1 MARAPKIPGLRPNP
15 RSLTFDEVHPGD
27 RVTILV
33 PAGRGRQG
41 VEYREATGRVVM
53 RGPAG
58 WVLNMGG
65 AHGTP
70 GVATPENFVRAT
82 KGKRHGGFGTMRG
95 NPVVAAPRSVNPA
108 RRARKARTQEQWWA
122 WHDASQVR
130 HSPTMEEALARCA
143 AWVRGE
149 SDDGPH
155 LTVTMEPAEDE
166 DECERLGLRRIY
178 TVRSGSRVVWAGE
191 ADSEADALSHVR

>member
-1 MARAPKIPGLRPNP
+1 MTTEIAKMTDTEIAKMTDAEIEHAPEG
-15 RSLTFDEVHPGD
+15 T
-27 RVTILV
+27 
-33 PAGRGRQG
+33 
-41 VEYREATGRVVM
+41 EAHRLAV
-53 RGPAG
+53 
-58 WVLNMGG
+58 
-65 AHGTP
+65 
-70 GVATPENFVRAT
+70 
-82 KGKRHGGFGTMRG
+82 K
-95 NPVVAAPRSVNPA
+95 
-108 RRARKARTQEQWWA
+108 WWA